1 MTGQAA
7 NYSPSN
13 TSHPKSLES
22 SAALLW
28 ESQILHSSFPCVI
41 YRFMISQI
49 KPHFWTAE
57 PCPFC
62 NRSSFNYE
70 EVLSKNVQICVL
82 SDLNLVYC
90 KARVDVYHM
99 AANGTKC
106 SGFHNGAAENSVF
119 LVYDT
124 VPKGS
129 WMQNSQ
135 RNLLNSS
142 SWAIRFQKN
151 DLLTLEYD
159 HSMFLQ
165 NIRIWLLCHSI
176 ISQKNGGLIFN

>member
-1 MTGQAA
+1 
-7 NYSPSN
+7 
-13 TSHPKSLES
+13 
-22 SAALLW
+22 
-28 ESQILHSSFPCVI
+28 
-41 YRFMISQI
+41 
-49 KPHFWTAE
+49 
-57 PCPFC
+57 
-62 NRSSFNYE
+62 
-70 EVLSKNVQICVL
+70 
-82 SDLNLVYC
+82 
-90 KARVDVYHM
+90 M

-165 NIRIWLLCHSI
+165 NIRI
-176 ISQKNGGLIFN
+176 